1 MNVGFIFDSVF
12 ETLDNRSV
20 GLAQWDGCA
29 LPAMTG
35 PYGVGTVV
43 LPMVDSG
50 RSGAYADGS
59 FSEYREFMTQIWYP
73 ANRGVGGPKSI
84 YLDEPTAKYI
94 LKGTSIPELD
104 EIFRFLIKTH
114 AVVGAKMVTDCERF
128 PVLIFS
134 PGWRTSYFIY
144 QSVLE
149 ELASHGYIVIGV
161 NSPNSALI
169 TSFPN
174 GRFRVTPDIQDE
186 GVKEKYNQE
195 VVDDLKFVVK
205 QLMPLDSNKELPLG
219 GRIDFGRVGCFG
231 HSFGGVAAVLAGSQ
245 SLLVDAVAN
254 FDGSLRG
261 EGYKKIIFKP
271 MLMVWSEL
279 HHQEDITM
287 ETILGNRF
295 QGSYQMKVK
304 GTDHM
309 SFSDYM
315 LIGQSMLGYSLSGTP
330 DPIDPARAIQITRD
344 CVRTFFD
351 AKLKH
356 ANPNE
361 MDRIASKYGEVKVE
375 KSILEKSAM

>member
-1 MNVGFIFDSVF
+1 MNVGFIFDFIFGVS
-12 ETLDNRSV
+12 DNPSV
-20 GLAQWDGCA
+20 GLTQWGGCS

-59 FSEYREFMTQIWYP
+59 TSEYREFMTQIWYP
-73 ANRGVGGPKSI
+73 ANRGVGGPKNI
-84 YLDEPTAKYI
+84 YLDGSTAKYI

-169 TSFPN
+169 TSFPD
-174 GRFRVTPDIQDE
+174 GHFRVTPDIQDE

-195 VVDDLKFVVK
+195 VVDDLKFVVN
-205 QLMPLDSNKELPLG
+205 QLMALDSNQQLPLI
-219 GRIDFGRVGCFG
+219 GRIDFRRVGCFG
-231 HSFGGVAAVLAGSQ
+231 HSFGGAAAVRAGSQ
-245 SLLVDAVAN
+245 SLRVAAIAN

-261 EGYKKIIFKP
+261 QDYKKVISKP

-279 HHQEDITM
+279 HSQEDMTTEAIW
-287 ETILGNRF
+287 ENIF
-295 QGSYQMKVK
+295 PGSYQMGVK

-315 LIGQSMLGYSLSGTP
+315 LIGQSMLGHSLSGNP

-344 CVRTFFD
+344 CIRTFFD

-361 MDRIASKYGEVKVE
+361 MDKIASGYGEVRLK
-375 KSILEKSAM
+375 KS